1 MLDGRLCLRSVR
13 RMAAVA
19 LLGVSTAACSPMD
32 DLIVSI
38 FGRSMREQPSLG
50 PYSQEPLRPAPGAVS
65 FASGNFP
72 AAQGLVN
79 LGEAEGEPIPPPVT
93 AMMVIMAM
101 GNPASVPEITGMVNP
116 VPSSAESLE
125 RGKTVYDRAC
135 VPCHGASGDG
145 QGPVTAKGIPPWSL
159 IAPHVGNYSDGFLY
173 SIIRVGRGLMPGY
186 GHQITHF
193 DRWHVVNYLRSL
205 QGQLPQ
211 GAVGASGDN

>member
-1 MLDGRLCLRSVR
+1 MVDGMLSLRSLR
-13 RMAAVA
+13 RLAAVA
-19 LLGVSTAACSPMD
+19 LLGSSTAACSPMD

-50 PYSQEPLRPAPGAVS
+50 AYSQAPLRPAPGAVS

-72 AAQGLVN
+72 AALGEVN
-79 LGEAEGEPIPPPVT
+79 LGQAEGEPVPPPVT
-93 AMMVIMAM
+93 PLMVIMAM
-101 GNPASVPEITGMVNP
+101 GNPAGVPEISGLVNP
-116 VPSSAESLE
+116 VPATAESLARGKQMYE
-125 RGKTVYDRAC
+125 RGC
-135 VPCHGASGDG
+135 VPCHGVNADG

-159 IAPHVGNYSDGFLY
+159 VAPHVGNYSDGFLY

-186 GHQITHF
+186 AHQITHF

-211 GAVGASGDN
+211 GAVEASGDN